1 MSVSSG
7 LTPQILLGQI
17 AVSLRVM
24 AGRQPLAGSF
34 GADAPALWQAIGAG
48 MVFTL
53 LVTVYPGVG
62 SSLSLFAATFIAQ
75 FIGVVLMLLLMH
87 MILRGVGRSQKFL
100 PYAVPFL
107 WIENVQQFFGGMIQ
121 NLVIITS
128 DHTILVLILPLAG
141 WTCYWMWRIGRDVI
155 GKGGLLAAA
164 LVGLSMMVDVT
175 LLFAVQ
181 SRALP

>member
-1 MSVSSG
+1 MTASPG
-7 LTPQILLGQI
+7 LSPKILLAQI

-34 GADAPALWQAIGAG
+34 GTGAPELWQAIGAG

-53 LVTVYPGVG
+53 LVTIYPGVG

-87 MILRGVGRSQKFL
+87 MILRAVGRPQKFL
-100 PYAVPFL
+100 PFAIPFL
-107 WIENVQQFFGGMIQ
+107 WIENVQQLLGGVVQ
-121 NLVIITS
+121 NLVIFTS
-128 DHTILVLILPLAG
+128 DHTILLLILPLAV

-155 GKGGLLAAA
+155 GKGGGLAAA

>member
-1 MSVSSG
+1 MSASSG
-7 LTPQILLGQI
+7 LSLQILLGQI

-34 GADAPALWQAIGAG
+34 GVDPPALWQAIGAG
-48 MVFTL
+48 MIFTL
-53 LVTVYPGVG
+53 LVTIYPGVG

-75 FIGVVLMLLLMH
+75 FIGVVLMVLLMH
-87 MILRGVGRSQKFL
+87 MIINAVGRPQKFL
-100 PYAVPFL
+100 PFAIPFL
-107 WIENVQQFFGGMIQ
+107 WIENVQILFGGMIHNVGQ
-121 NLVIITS
+121 LTS
-128 DHTILVLILPLAG
+128 DPTIWLLIIPLAI

-155 GKGGLLAAA
+155 GKGGFLAAA

>member
-1 MSVSSG
+1 MSASSG
-7 LTPQILLGQI
+7 LSPQILLGQI

-24 AGRQPLAGSF
+24 VGQKPLAGSF
-34 GADAPALWQAIGAG
+34 GEDAPALWQAIGAG

-53 LVTVYPGVG
+53 LVTIYPGVG
-62 SSLSLFAATFIAQ
+62 SSMSLFAATFIAQ
-75 FIGVVLMLLLMH
+75 FIGVVLMLLLMQ
-87 MILRGVGRSQKFL
+87 MILRGVGRPQKFL
-100 PYAVPFL
+100 PFAVPFL
-107 WIENVQQFFGGMIQ
+107 WIENVQQLFGGMIQ
-121 NLVIITS
+121 NLVIFTS
-128 DHTILVLILPLAG
+128 DHTILLLILPLAA

-155 GKGGLLAAA
+155 GKGGFLAAA

>member
-1 MSVSSG
+1 MSESSG
-7 LTPQILLGQI
+7 LSPQILLGQI

-53 LVTVYPGVG
+53 LVTIYTGVG
-62 SSLSLFAATFIAQ
+62 SSLSLFVATFIAQ
-75 FIGVVLMLLLMH
+75 FIGVVLMLILMH
-87 MILRGVGRSQKFL
+87 IILRAVSRPQKFL
-100 PYAVPFL
+100 PFAIPFL
-107 WIENVQQFFGGMIQ
+107 WIENVQQLLGGVIQ
-121 NLVIITS
+121 NLVIFTS
-128 DHTILVLILPLAG
+128 DHTILLLILPLAV

-155 GKGGLLAAA
+155 GKGGVFAAA

-175 LLFAVQ
+175 LLFVVQ

>member
-1 MSVSSG
+1 MSVSSS
-7 LTPQILLGQI
+7 LSPQILLSQI

-53 LVTVYPGVG
+53 LVTIYPGVG
-62 SSLSLFAATFIAQ
+62 SSLSLFVATFIAQ
-75 FIGVVLMLLLMH
+75 FIGVVLMLILMH
-87 MILRGVGRSQKFL
+87 MILRAVSRPQKFL
-100 PYAVPFL
+100 PFAVPFL
-107 WIENVQQFFGGMIQ
+107 WVENVQNLFGGMIQ
-121 NLVIITS
+121 NLVILSS
-128 DHTILVLILPLAG
+128 DHTILLLILPLAV

-155 GKGGLLAAA
+155 GKGGFLAAA

-175 LLFAVQ
+175 LLLAVQ
-181 SRALP
+181 SRALI

>member
-1 MSVSSG
+1 MSASSS
-7 LTPQILLGQI
+7 LSLQILLGRI

-24 AGRQPLAGSF
+24 SGRQPLAGSF
-34 GADAPALWQAIGAG
+34 GADASALWQAIGAG

-53 LVTVYPGVG
+53 LVTIYPGVG
-62 SSLSLFAATFIAQ
+62 SSLSLFVATFIAQ

-100 PYAVPFL
+100 PFAVPFL
-107 WIENVQQFFGGMIQ
+107 WIENVQQLFGGVVQ
-121 NLVIITS
+121 NLVIFTS
-128 DHTILVLILPLAG
+128 DHTILLLILPLAA

-155 GKGGLLAAA
+155 GKGGFLAAA
-164 LVGLSMMVDVT
+164 LVGLSIIVDVT

-181 SRALP
+181 SRALT

>member
-1 MSVSSG
+1 MTALSG
-7 LTPQILLGQI
+7 LSPQNLIDQI

-34 GADAPALWQAIGAG
+34 GADTHALWQAICAG

-53 LVTVYPGVG
+53 LVTIYPGVG
-62 SSLSLFAATFIAQ
+62 SSLSLFAASFIVQ

-87 MILRGVGRSQKFL
+87 MILRGVGRPQKFL
-100 PYAVPFL
+100 PFAVPFL
-107 WIENVQQFFGGMIQ
+107 WIENVQQLFGGVIQ
-121 NLVIITS
+121 NLVILTS
-128 DHTILVLILPLAG
+128 DHTILLLILPLAI

-155 GKGGLLAAA
+155 GKGGFLAAA
-164 LVGLSMMVDVT
+164 LVGLSIIVDVT

>member
-1 MSVSSG
+1 MSASSG
-7 LTPQILLGQI
+7 LSPRILLGQI

-34 GADAPALWQAIGAG
+34 GVDAPSLWQAIGAG

-53 LVTVYPGVG
+53 LVTFYPGVG

-75 FIGVVLMLLLMH
+75 FIGVVLMLLLMQ
-87 MILRGVGRSQKFL
+87 MILRCVGRAQKFL
-100 PYAVPFL
+100 PFSVPFL
-107 WIENVQQFFGGMIQ
+107 WIENVQQLFGGIIQ
-121 NLVIITS
+121 NLVIFTS
-128 DHTILVLILPLAG
+128 DHTILLLILPLAV

-155 GKGGLLAAA
+155 GKGGFLAAA

>member
-1 MSVSSG
+1 MSSSSG
-7 LTPQILLGQI
+7 LSPKILLGQI

-34 GADAPALWQAIGAG
+34 GSSASELWQAIGAG

-62 SSLSLFAATFIAQ
+62 SSPSLFAATFIAQ
-75 FIGVVLMLLLMH
+75 FIGVVLMLLLIH
-87 MILRGVGRSQKFL
+87 MILHAVGRPQKFL
-100 PYAVPFL
+100 PFAVPFL
-107 WIENVQQFFGGMIQ
+107 WIENVQQLLGGVIQ
-121 NLVIITS
+121 NLVIFTS
-128 DHTILVLILPLAG
+128 DHTILLLILPLAV

-155 GKGGLLAAA
+155 GKGGVLAAA

-175 LLFAVQ
+175 LLFVVQ
-181 SRALP
+181 SRAMP